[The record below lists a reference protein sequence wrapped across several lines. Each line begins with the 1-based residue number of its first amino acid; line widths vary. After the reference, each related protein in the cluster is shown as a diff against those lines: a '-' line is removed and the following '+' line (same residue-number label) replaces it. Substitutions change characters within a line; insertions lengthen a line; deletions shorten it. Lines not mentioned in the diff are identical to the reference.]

1 MNNNIGSDNG
11 FYRVGAFSPKL
22 KIGNPME
29 NAKSILDTITTN
41 KKLSV
46 CDIIVTPE
54 LSLTGYT
61 CQDLFFNQELLN
73 KCTKAIHYLTDNVRS
88 DQILIVGAP
97 VNIKGELF
105 NCAVVITK
113 YDVIARIPKTY
124 IPNYSEFYEKR
135 WFKSGLDIKDKIKSY
150 EAVSNTPFGQNII
163 STDNL
168 RFGVEICEDLW
179 APEPPSN
186 KLALNGAEIIFNCS
200 ASNET
205 IGKADF
211 RRNLVKMQSAKLIS
225 AYVYCSSGIYESTSD
240 TVFGGHNIIAE
251 NGAILAELEL
261 FDIDG
266 LGVVTAD
273 IDVGRINHDRM
284 VNKTFDVSRSYD
296 TDIIVK
302 RVKFKQRNEL
312 DRKVSIT
319 PFVPG
324 EKHLSKR
331 CKDIYDIQVAGLASR
346 WLSTKIKKLVIGVS
360 GGLDSTLA
368 LLVAVGAAN
377 KLGKSHKDILGI
389 TMPCFGTTDQTLS
402 NSFNLMES
410 LGCSVKCI
418 DIGNSVKSHLADIGL
433 SEDDRSI
440 AFENAQARERTQV
453 LMDIANNENGFVVG
467 TGDLSELALG
477 WCTYNGDHMSMYS
490 VNSSIPKTL
499 VRTLVYNIGEQIESD
514 MEQGLYGYDPDD
526 ARDFRHTIQDIIAT
540 PISPELLPPDQQGN
554 IAQLTEDTIG
564 PYLLNDFFLYYTL
577 RFGFS
582 PYKIYTLLKESLKQN
597 NIKQYTTDDIK
608 KWMKNFYNRFSRA
621 QFKRN
626 CCPDGVKVGSVSF
639 SPRADWRCPTEM
651 DLSYFITEVDNIQ
664 D

>member
-1 MNNNIGSDNG
+1 
-11 FYRVGAFSPKL
+11 
-22 KIGNPME
+22 
-29 NAKSILDTITTN
+29 
-41 KKLSV
+41 
-46 CDIIVTPE
+46 
-54 LSLTGYT
+54 
-61 CQDLFFNQELLN
+61 
-73 KCTKAIHYLTDNVRS
+73 
-88 DQILIVGAP
+88 
-97 VNIKGELF
+97 
-105 NCAVVITK
+105 
-113 YDVIARIPKTY
+113 
-124 IPNYSEFYEKR
+124 
-135 WFKSGLDIKDKIKSY
+135 
-150 EAVSNTPFGQNII
+150 
-163 STDNL
+163 
-168 RFGVEICEDLW
+168 
-179 APEPPSN
+179 
-186 KLALNGAEIIFNCS
+186 
-200 ASNET
+200 
-205 IGKADF
+205 
-211 RRNLVKMQSAKLIS
+211 
-225 AYVYCSSGIYESTSD
+225 
-240 TVFGGHNIIAE
+240 
-251 NGAILAELEL
+251 
-261 FDIDG
+261 
-266 LGVVTAD
+266 
-273 IDVGRINHDRM
+273 
-284 VNKTFDVSRSYD
+284 
-296 TDIIVK
+296 
-302 RVKFKQRNEL
+302 
-312 DRKVSIT
+312 
-319 PFVPG
+319 
-324 EKHLSKR
+324 
-331 CKDIYDIQVAGLASR
+331 
-346 WLSTKIKKLVIGVS
+346 
-360 GGLDSTLA
+360 
-368 LLVAVGAAN
+368 
-377 KLGKSHKDILGI
+377 
-389 TMPCFGTTDQTLS
+389 
-402 NSFNLMES
+402 MES

-418 DIGNSVKSHLADIGL
+418 DIGNSVKSHLTDIGL

-526 ARDFRHTIQDIIAT
+526 VRDFRHTIQDIIAT